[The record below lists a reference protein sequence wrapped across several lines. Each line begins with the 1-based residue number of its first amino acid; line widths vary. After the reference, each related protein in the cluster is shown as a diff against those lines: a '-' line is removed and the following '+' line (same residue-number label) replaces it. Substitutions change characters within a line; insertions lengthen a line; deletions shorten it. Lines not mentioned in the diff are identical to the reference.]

1 PSGPGIRIDAG
12 IDEGTVVGSRFD
24 PMLAKVIAHGADRPG
39 VLERLTQ
46 ALDETVVLGLTTNL
60 RFLRW
65 LVRQPAVRD
74 AQMRI
79 DTLGRIWP
87 PDAWAERAAIPDEAW
102 RVAGRVLAGASWLGG
117 WRLNGPPRVRLASDG
132 A

>member
-1 PSGPGIRIDAG
+1 
-12 IDEGTVVGSRFD
+12 
-24 PMLAKVIAHGADRPG
+24 MLAKVIAHGADRREA
-39 VLERLTQ
+39 LERLTR

-74 AQMRI
+74 GQMRI

-87 PDAWAERAAIPDEAW
+87 PDDWTARAAIPGD
-102 RVAGRVLAGASWLGG
+102 RLAGRGEPSLGAGRAAGA
-117 WRLNGPPRVRLASDG
+117 
-132 A
+132 